1 MQRSHRTQE
10 RLDHRGSHL
19 EITPYLNHLKGT
31 YTMATVLAT
40 GPRLI
45 TLTPNRTY
53 ASAENA
59 VRAVL
64 KVFPADAAHCSNLT
78 YFLQRTADD
87 RFFPVFVGERALH
100 AGAHMHFNCIN

>member
-1 MQRSHRTQE
+1 MT
-10 RLDHRGSHL
+10 
-19 EITPYLNHLKGT
+19 
-31 YTMATVLAT
+31 TVLAT

-59 VRAVL
+59 MRAVL